1 MIAIPHRYLRGR
13 EPVHAELGERQPLDR
28 RRPAAHDVPRRLADP
43 RRRTPHSRRRG
54 YPLRRK
60 VRADRV
66 EATITVV
73 ERLEF
78 GHAAVDRHP
87 RRRLVYANLCGASNS
102 TTFGTKGTHSTT
114 KGRESS
120 RNGTCPVVS
129 FSCTW
134 YRAAVTRPTHRHSL
148 CATQSPSRN
157 REIGDTCDTSTSFTC
172 RESRR
177 KRGRVPAQ
185 VWASLGADVGESRR
199 RCGRVSAHHAR
210 APLPSAEP
218 ERREFQLHLNVCHRA
233 ERGERIAAESYRV
246 ACAATHSAVRS
257 DATAPQVKYPEY
269 RLSLEYPRSLERHPQ
284 P

>member
-1 MIAIPHRYLRGR
+1 LRYHTGTCAVASQCTPNSVSVSRSI
-13 EPVHAELGERQPLDR
+13 VADR
-28 RRPAAHDVPRRLADP
+28 RRMMFRGAWPIHDAARHTAGGAVTRCDGKYGQTASKPQSRSLSGSSSDTPPSTVTPAVVLYTQTCVGPQTQLHLVPRALQTP
-43 RRRTPHSRRRG
+43 QRT
-54 YPLRRK
+54 
-60 VRADRV
+60 
-66 EATITVV
+66 E
-73 ERLEF
+73 
-78 GHAAVDRHP
+78 
-87 RRRLVYANLCGASNS
+87 S
-102 TTFGTKGTHSTT
+102 TTYP
-114 KGRESS
+114 
-120 RNGTCPVVS
+120 NGTCPVVS

-185 VWASLGADVGESRR
+185 VWASLGA

-218 ERREFQLHLNVCHRA
+218 ERREFQLHLHVCHRA

-269 RLSLEYPRSLERHPQ
+269 SLSLEYPRSLERHPQ